1 MVPVD
6 KLQLIQQRFKYLEAK
21 MNDGVSGDEIAKL
34 GREYSDLKPV
44 IDSIEEYFQTL
55 EEVQDAS
62 DMLEDPDMRG
72 LAEEEL
78 PRLKAR
84 LPKLESELQL
94 ALLPK
99 DAADARPA
107 IIEIRPGTGGE
118 EAALFAGD
126 LLRMYQRYCDTRGW
140 NFEIIEEQQTE
151 LGGIKE
157 VVAHVRAKLYLL
169 GSNMKVACTGCNACQ
184 KRKAA
189 GAFTPRLPPLRCFP
203 RPKMLIFKF
212 LRMIFA
218 LIRCAVQGQGGSM
231 STPPIL
237 PFGSRICRQGWWLPV
252 LKNRSIAIGKSP
264 CRC

>member
-6 KLQLIQQRFKYLEAK
+6 KLQLIQQRFQYLEAK

-55 EEVQDAS
+55 EEVQDAT

-118 EAALFAGD
+118 EAAYSRVICCGCINGIA
-126 LLRMYQRYCDTRGW
+126 
-140 NFEIIEEQQTE
+140 IHA
-151 LGGIKE
+151 GGILKSSKSNKPNW
-157 VVAHVRAKLYLL
+157 VASKKLLL
-169 GSNMKVACTGCNACQ
+169 M
-184 KRKAA
+184 
-189 GAFTPRLPPLRCFP
+189 
-203 RPKMLIFKF
+203 
-212 LRMIFA
+212 
-218 LIRCAVQGQGGSM
+218 
-231 STPPIL
+231 
-237 PFGSRICRQGWWLPV
+237 
-252 LKNRSIAIGKSP
+252 
-264 CRC
+264 

>member
-6 KLQLIQQRFKYLEAK
+6 KLQLIQQRFQYLEAK
-21 MNDGVSGDEIAKL
+21 MNDGVSGDEIAKF

-44 IDSIEEYFQTL
+44 IESIEEYFQML
-55 EEVQDAS
+55 EEVQDAT
-62 DMLEDPDMRG
+62 DMLDDPDMRS

-99 DAADARPA
+99 DSADGRPA

-126 LLRMYQRYCDTRGW
+126 LLRMYQRYCETRGW

-157 VVAHVRAKLYLL
+157 VVAHVKGDA
-169 GSNMKVACTGCNACQ
+169 VFA
-184 KRKAA
+184 
-189 GAFTPRLPPLRCFP
+189 RL
-203 RPKMLIFKF
+203 K
-212 LRMIFA
+212 
-218 LIRCAVQGQGGSM
+218 
-231 STPPIL
+231 
-237 PFGSRICRQGWWLPV
+237 
-252 LKNRSIAIGKSP
+252 
-264 CRC
+264 